1 MFTSKKFKKIIEQM
15 NDLNNN
21 LYELS
26 KKINRLEGDL
36 HELRRKMLYRTQIA
50 SISTQNP
57 YDAVNDVFYTEEVEI
72 RKAVQLILNHLKL
85 ELRTCP
91 QNIKLTPKEEQNG

>member
-1 MFTSKKFKKIIEQM
+1 MFASKKFKKIIEQM

-36 HELRRKMLYRTQIA
+36 HELRRKMLYRTQ
-50 SISTQNP
+50 
-57 YDAVNDVFYTEEVEI
+57 
-72 RKAVQLILNHLKL
+72 
-85 ELRTCP
+85 LRAFQHRTNMMP
-91 QNIKLTPKEEQNG
+91 SMMFFTPKKLKSERQSN